1 MIQVAW
7 RKKRLHLKNFNMGN
21 FIAVVLAIFNGV
33 TLQNNMRQKN
43 DVSLFRLL
51 GQKRKLIGKISLIN
65 FSFLVLLWTFL
76 KIQIKTWR
84 TSPYRILLEF
94 GKVCQKISFQG
105 WKTYVNCYFWSY
117 IVVLPIIK
125 HSAAMHSH

>member
-21 FIAVVLAIFNGV
+21 FIAVVLAIFNGA

-65 FSFLVLLWTFL
+65 FYFLVLFWTFL

-84 TSPYRILLEF
+84 SSPYRILLEF
-94 GKVCQKISFQG
+94 GKVYQKISFQG
-105 WKTYVNCYFWSY
+105 WKTYVNRYFWSY
-117 IVVLPIIK
+117 ILVLPIIR